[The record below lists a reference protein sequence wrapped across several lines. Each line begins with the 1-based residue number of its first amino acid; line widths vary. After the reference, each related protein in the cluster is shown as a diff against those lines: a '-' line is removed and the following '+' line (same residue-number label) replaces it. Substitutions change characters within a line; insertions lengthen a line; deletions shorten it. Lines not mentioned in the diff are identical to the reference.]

1 MLAAAATSFG
11 GPAAVE
17 VIDAPEPVP
26 GDDHVIVD
34 VVAAGLTFPDVL
46 QTRGAHQIRHELPFV
61 LGTEAAGRVRHAP
74 PGSGLAVGRR
84 VVVLGPGGALAEQ
97 AAAPPSMVL
106 PLPDDVAFENGVAI
120 PANYLTA
127 LFGLRDRAGLRPGDV
142 VLVHGAG
149 SGVGLAAVEVAVLL
163 GATVVAVASD
173 DEKRR
178 QASGAGAH
186 HVVPPAG
193 FHGAVTALLG
203 PAPVDVVFDPVG
215 GDRFVDSLRLLR
227 ARGRLLVVGFAAGTI
242 PEVRV
247 NRLLLRNLSVVG
259 VNWGA
264 EAFADPA
271 FAREQW
277 DAALPWV
284 TAGHLRPDVQ
294 VLDGLGSV
302 AAGLRMLEDRA
313 VAGKL
318 VVRVAP

>member
-1 MLAAAATSFG
+1 MRAAAATSFG
-11 GPAAVE
+11 GPSAVE
-17 VIDAPEPVP
+17 VVDAPAPVP
-26 GDDHVIVD
+26 GDQHVIVD

-46 QTRGAHQIRHELPFV
+46 QTRGTHQIRHELPFV

-74 PGSGLAVGRR
+74 PGSGFDVGQR
-84 VVVLGPGGALAEQ
+84 VVALGPGGSLAEQ
-97 AAAPPSMVL
+97 MAAPPSMVL

-127 LFGLRDRAGLRPGDV
+127 LFGLRDRAGLRPDDV

-163 GATVVAVASD
+163 GASVVAVASD
-173 DEKRR
+173 EEKRR
-178 QASGAGAH
+178 QASRAGADH
-186 HVVPPAG
+186 AVSPDG
-193 FHGAVTALLG
+193 FHGAVTELLG
-203 PAPVDVVFDPVG
+203 RTPVDVVFDPVG

-227 ARGRLLVVGFAAGTI
+227 ACGRLLVVGFAAGMI

-264 EAFADPA
+264 EALADPA
-271 FAREQW
+271 FAHEQW
-277 DAALPWV
+277 DTAVPWV
-284 TAGHLRPDVQ
+284 RAGHFRPEVQ

-302 AAGLRMLEDRA
+302 AEGLTLLETRS